1 MVLLV
6 LILVL
11 FAAMGILG
19 AVLKGLA
26 WLLVIGAIGFCGTL
40 AYLLVT
46 RSRT

>member
-6 LILVL
+6 LILAL

-26 WLLVIGAIGFCGTL
+26 WLLVVGLVGFCVTL

>member
-1 MVLLV
+1 MPLLV

-26 WLLVIGAIGFCGTL
+26 WLLVVGAVGFCGTL
-40 AYLLVT
+40 AYLLVG
-46 RSRT
+46 RRRT